1 MAKEIKSN
9 LHRNCRS
16 GGRQLEFSY
25 DGIFYEILDELGE
38 MPLPPYIKETLE
50 DRDRYQTVY
59 AKEIGSAAAPTA
71 GLHFTEELLEKL
83 KQKGVQLAFITLH
96 VGLGTFRPVSADTI
110 EEHHMHAEYYHMSE
124 ETAALLNRVKENG
137 GRIITVGT
145 TSTRTLETIATD
157 HEGKLCAASGWTDIF
172 MYPGYEFKA
181 IDGLITN
188 FHLPKSTLIMLVSAF
203 ANRDN
208 VLHAYNEA
216 VKKNIVSLASV
227 MQCSLHLTLK

>member
-1 MAKEIKSN
+1 
-9 LHRNCRS
+9 
-16 GGRQLEFSY
+16 
-25 DGIFYEILDELGE
+25 

-83 KQKGVQLAFITLH
+83 KQKGVELAFITLH

-157 HEGKLCAASGWTDIF
+157 HDGKLCAASGWTDI
-172 MYPGYEFKA
+172 
-181 IDGLITN
+181 LCTQVTN
-188 FHLPKSTLIMLVSAF
+188 
-203 ANRDN
+203 
-208 VLHAYNEA
+208 
-216 VKKNIVSLASV
+216 
-227 MQCSLHLTLK
+227 LKQLMV

>member
-1 MAKEIKSN
+1 
-9 LHRNCRS
+9 
-16 GGRQLEFSY
+16 
-25 DGIFYEILDELGE
+25 

-83 KQKGVQLAFITLH
+83 KQKGVELAFITLH

-157 HEGKLCAASGWTDIF
+157 HDGKLCAASG
-172 MYPGYEFKA
+172 
-181 IDGLITN
+181 
-188 FHLPKSTLIMLVSAF
+188 
-203 ANRDN
+203 
-208 VLHAYNEA
+208 
-216 VKKNIVSLASV
+216 
-227 MQCSLHLTLK
+227 

>member
-1 MAKEIKSN
+1 
-9 LHRNCRS
+9 
-16 GGRQLEFSY
+16 
-25 DGIFYEILDELGE
+25 

-157 HEGKLCAASGWTDIF
+157 HDGKLCAASG
-172 MYPGYEFKA
+172 
-181 IDGLITN
+181 
-188 FHLPKSTLIMLVSAF
+188 
-203 ANRDN
+203 
-208 VLHAYNEA
+208 
-216 VKKNIVSLASV
+216 
-227 MQCSLHLTLK
+227 